1 FAGFWLP
8 PLQAEMMVAKHVFG
22 QQVLVGERRCGG
34 RQMDGLEAVECGPD
48 GVGEHERVFGLVALE
63 NPLQVNALVAVD
75 QRGPALYREAV
86 ERLEDLAGGL
96 GLLDPGAVSR
106 LTRDLLGL
114 VAGYD
119 RGEAEFATLGRGD
132 LPRHAS
138 LEVARGHADRAGSGY
153 V

>member
-1 FAGFWLP
+1 QQIAAG
-8 PLQAEMMVAKHVFG
+8 KRG
-22 QQVLVGERRCGG
+22 RGG
-34 RQMDGLEAVECGPD
+34 RQVDGLEAVERGPD
-48 GVGEHERVFGLVALE
+48 GVGERERVFGLVALE
-63 NPLQVNALVAVD
+63 NPLQVNALVAVN
-75 QRGPALYREAV
+75 QRRPALDREAV

-138 LEVARGHADRAGSGY
+138 LEVARGHADRIGGGY
-153 V
+153 VRSVLGDEAGIVQQNAQSL